1 MSSLNLDD
9 WQPFALLNE
18 LELDNIL
25 FENELLNQNYAI
37 DSLNQITFNQFS
49 LDVPDVF
56 RDLDPDVNF
65 FPEIRDKCDQCG
77 YHFVDSLNNIIRSDN
92 LSICSL
98 NVNSIS
104 KNFDCFTNTFFSNP
118 DLDFDVVGLCE
129 SKLTDEIANIFE
141 INNYS
146 MLTMNNKRNKGGL
159 LFYINQKLK
168 SVTIRKDISI
178 INENIEVF
186 AIEIKNQNE
195 SFLCVLIYHSPSSNK
210 QIFLNDIENLIGKL
224 SGENKKT

>member
-1 MSSLNLDD
+1 MLNA
-9 WQPFALLNE
+9 FELN
-18 LELDNIL
+18 NIL

-104 KNFDCFTNTFFSNP
+104 
-118 DLDFDVVGLCE
+118 
-129 SKLTDEIANIFE
+129 
-141 INNYS
+141 
-146 MLTMNNKRNKGGL
+146 
-159 LFYINQKLK
+159 
-168 SVTIRKDISI
+168 
-178 INENIEVF
+178 
-186 AIEIKNQNE
+186 
-195 SFLCVLIYHSPSSNK
+195 
-210 QIFLNDIENLIGKL
+210 
-224 SGENKKT
+224 